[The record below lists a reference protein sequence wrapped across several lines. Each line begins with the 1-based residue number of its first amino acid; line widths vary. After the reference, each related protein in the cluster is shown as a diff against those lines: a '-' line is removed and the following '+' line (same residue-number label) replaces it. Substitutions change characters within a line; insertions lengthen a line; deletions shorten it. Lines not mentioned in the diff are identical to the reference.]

1 MGIGSLVN
9 YLEIKITIIFVIFK
23 FRPKKVG
30 GSMGSTI
37 NLSGTDF
44 LSSEEEML
52 ELKRI
57 NFFYGKNGTGKSTLC
72 TIIRE
77 QIKDRFD
84 VRIFQGFESVLGEN
98 HKLNA
103 VILGEE
109 NNKIQE
115 QIDKKEENIKKID
128 KQIDSKTNVLNGL
141 NGEERKEKNP
151 LLLNY
156 EKISQDINDK
166 DKEISLFYTDSAR
179 KITKQF
185 NLARTYDK
193 NKFYKEILEAE
204 KLTDEEKDK
213 LEKIL
218 NESTKEKIRHVN
230 LPKVDLYPFLKSVNE
245 ILQEEVE
252 PKVIIEGLENN
263 EDKQEFAKKGLK
275 LHENENFCAF
285 CGGEITKSRRNE
297 LKTYFEAD
305 ELLRLQERI
314 EKGDSKID
322 QLLEKVK
329 NIELMEQKQFYS
341 QFEVKGLNHEL
352 EKKKKEYIDFLIQC
366 KNTLDIKQKNLF
378 KPVGKLNL
386 EIPSN
391 FMGIQKQINDFID
404 SNNNFTQNI
413 DEQKEDAERRLR
425 LHSVSVFCEQEN
437 YNGLTAEQITLSDML
452 KQAKESLDN
461 EIDKIKTEKKKIEE
475 YRSSEYAAI
484 KELQTK
490 IKNPEIITQRI
501 NNKLK
506 DSGQSNLSL
515 KYNSKEKHYQVL
527 NDDGTTRD
535 ITEISTGEKNII
547 SFLYFVASL
556 DSLDLET
563 GAPKIIIFD
572 DPMNSNDDT
581 MQYLIITEIEKL
593 YNRKDFYK
601 HFILLT
607 HNSHFYLKVTFD
619 RKRRRDRKS
628 PYEID
633 NFVRMN
639 SDGKQT
645 TFKYLTDEKE
655 DFSTQYGSLW
665 KELKFLY
672 YHDKKDFMC
681 NTIRRIIETYTVFNG
696 VKGNKH
702 AESKLLFN
710 TNSHSTEVGDLETDT
725 NGYTREQIIKF
736 LKQYFQ
742 QHNAE
747 GHFNNYWKDR

>member
-297 LKTYFEAD
+297 LKTYFEAGV
-305 ELLRLQERI
+305 RL
-314 EKGDSKID
+314 
-322 QLLEKVK
+322 
-329 NIELMEQKQFYS
+329 
-341 QFEVKGLNHEL
+341 
-352 EKKKKEYIDFLIQC
+352 
-366 KNTLDIKQKNLF
+366 
-378 KPVGKLNL
+378 
-386 EIPSN
+386 
-391 FMGIQKQINDFID
+391 
-404 SNNNFTQNI
+404 
-413 DEQKEDAERRLR
+413 
-425 LHSVSVFCEQEN
+425 
-437 YNGLTAEQITLSDML
+437 
-452 KQAKESLDN
+452 
-461 EIDKIKTEKKKIEE
+461 
-475 YRSSEYAAI
+475 
-484 KELQTK
+484 
-490 IKNPEIITQRI
+490 
-501 NNKLK
+501 
-506 DSGQSNLSL
+506 
-515 KYNSKEKHYQVL
+515 NSW
-527 NDDGTTRD
+527 T
-535 ITEISTGEKNII
+535 
-547 SFLYFVASL
+547 
-556 DSLDLET
+556 
-563 GAPKIIIFD
+563 
-572 DPMNSNDDT
+572 
-581 MQYLIITEIEKL
+581 
-593 YNRKDFYK
+593 
-601 HFILLT
+601 
-607 HNSHFYLKVTFD
+607 HFYRVL
-619 RKRRRDRKS
+619 
-628 PYEID
+628 
-633 NFVRMN
+633 
-639 SDGKQT
+639 
-645 TFKYLTDEKE
+645 
-655 DFSTQYGSLW
+655 
-665 KELKFLY
+665 
-672 YHDKKDFMC
+672 
-681 NTIRRIIETYTVFNG
+681 
-696 VKGNKH
+696 
-702 AESKLLFN
+702 
-710 TNSHSTEVGDLETDT
+710 
-725 NGYTREQIIKF
+725 
-736 LKQYFQ
+736 
-742 QHNAE
+742 
-747 GHFNNYWKDR
+747 